1 MRKVI
6 AMQPTHRT
14 GDFGM
19 KPNSARIYLLRLL
32 PLLALTLLPLTVL
45 AESSAWQWQTS
56 LQVEAAG
63 DSMYMPSAVA
73 FDKVG
78 ERYYAIDTGRN
89 RLVSFGRNGDL
100 LRAFTA
106 NGQLKAPFDMV
117 RLDNGQLWVV
127 EKGRNS
133 LTLIDVAAKKIEP
146 NTLHDGERLIFP
158 DRIAVAGGKLYIL
171 DRSSGQVLRLAADL
185 SVEQRYGCSDCS
197 AGFADFIIDGGSVLA
212 IEPRDKKI
220 YRFKADGS
228 IDDEIRLGDEV
239 EFPVSLAVGPSGFYY
254 VLDRHQNSVLVYSED
269 GQYRYRFLSTG
280 QSAGKV
286 YFARQ
291 LRFDPWG
298 QLCVVDEGNGRVE
311 IYAQ

>member
-6 AMQPTHRT
+6 AMRPDYRSR
-14 GDFGM
+14 DDDM
-19 KPNSARIYLLRLL
+19 KKNRANLYLTSLFLL
-32 PLLALTLLPLTVL
+32 MVVTLLPVSAP
-45 AESSAWQWQTS
+45 AESSAWSWQNS
-56 LQVEAAG
+56 LRIDVPG

-73 FDKVG
+73 FDKAN

-89 RLVSFGRNGDL
+89 RLVSFDRKGAL
-100 LRAFTA
+100 LKAFTA
-106 NGQLKAPFDMV
+106 NGKLKAPFDMV

-133 LTLIDVAAKKIEP
+133 LTFIDVAAKKMETHI
-146 NTLHDGERLIFP
+146 LKDDGRLIFP
-158 DRIAVAGGKLYIL
+158 DRIAVDKGSLYLL
-171 DRSSGQVLRLAADL
+171 DRSSGQVLKLNADL
-185 SVEQRYGCSDCS
+185 SVAQRYGCSDCS
-197 AGFADFIIDGGSVLA
+197 AGFADFTIDKGTVFA
-212 IEPRDKKI
+212 IEPRAKKI
-220 YRFKADGS
+220 YRFKRDGS
-228 IDDEIRLGDEV
+228 LAEEISLSSEA

-254 VLDRHQNSVLVYSED
+254 VLDRHLNSVLVYGED
-269 GQYRYRFLSTG
+269 GQFRYSFLSTG

-298 QLCVVDEGNGRVE
+298 QLCIVDEGNGRVE